1 MEMGVVTSRVVN
13 MCFNRYI
20 LFMVNY
26 LKKFRLTGVVL
37 WEDVSLCQAN
47 LFAWMRRKLKDFR
60 LLHIQVFELISK
72 YAKEI

>member
-1 MEMGVVTSRVVN
+1 

-20 LFMVNY
+20 LMMVNY
-26 LKKFRLTGVVL
+26 LKNFKLTGVVF

-47 LFAWMRRKLKDFR
+47 LFAWMRKILKDFR
-60 LLHIQVFELISK
+60 LLHIKVFELISK